1 MYLLNRTVDKAEAIA
16 QAVNAHFNNDKVI
29 PMNIADYADIP
40 GEDYIVIQTTSVGLH
55 PNDEAVVIDDEAF
68 YKKAAVGV
76 DIIYNPGETT
86 FMKLIKA
93 QGKKAYNG
101 LKMLLYQG
109 VLRKR
114 LMRCISVFRRS
125 LGLMN
130 RKNNI
135 ILIGFMGSG
144 KTTFGRWITRTH
156 NMEFL
161 DTDEYIENKYN
172 KLIKDI
178 FRDSG
183 EETFRD
189 METQAI
195 KELAQVCDNCVIS
208 VGGGLPVREVNRS
221 LIKELGIVVYLEASV
236 DELVKRLSKD
246 TSRPLLA
253 GGNLREKIESL
264 MTAREAL
271 YKDAA
276 DVIVKTDGRR
286 FEDMYADIVS
296 AVNIGIMED

>member
-1 MYLLNRTVDKAEAIA
+1 
-16 QAVNAHFNNDKVI
+16 
-29 PMNIADYADIP
+29 
-40 GEDYIVIQTTSVGLH
+40 
-55 PNDEAVVIDDEAF
+55 
-68 YKKAAVGV
+68 
-76 DIIYNPGETT
+76 
-86 FMKLIKA
+86 
-93 QGKKAYNG
+93 
-101 LKMLLYQG
+101 
-109 VLRKR
+109 
-114 LMRCISVFRRS
+114 
-125 LGLMN
+125 MN

-221 LIKELGIVVYLEASV
+221 LEASV